1 MPATFRSAATRACLS
16 VLMCGGAFLA
26 GCGSSEDV
34 APSAIVAGSN
44 ASVPKARCGDGS
56 QPETGLQGQVSRED
70 RDNGRNL
77 DGYSCNLK
85 LVGQYQGNGASVVS
99 PSIGDCAYL
108 STSGAL
114 VDPLQLLEPTR
125 GVHVVSA
132 ADPAQP
138 VLTGT
143 LASPSF
149 LTGTWESLKTNQPR
163 NLLGGVAVG
172 LEVGVGFFD
181 VYDVTD
187 CAHPVHLNGLGDTS
201 LELPANLMGH
211 EGNWAPDGNTYWA
224 TGNVLGGLTAIDVS
238 EPATPKIVYTGFAGF
253 PANHGVELSEDGNT
267 LYLTTCFPGGVVI
280 LDVSEVQ
287 SRAPVPMIRQIGSV
301 SWNPASCGQHA
312 LPVTWGGKP
321 YLIAPDEFDSEGI
334 HIIDISDPTQPVV
347 VNQIQLEIQ
356 LRENA
361 EKRTADTAGDGVFGY
376 EAHYCTVDTPTNP
389 KALACGYFQSGIR
402 VFNVADPMKPFEIA
416 YFNPPAQTGK
426 GLQLQHSLHAWVGGL
441 APTVSDLY
449 TSGTENPA
457 DVLGVDLRYV
467 GAFVAELPNMVS
479 GALAN
484 GDLLSGDLSADWCSS
499 PPRFVG
505 DQLWVTC
512 MDNGFMVL
520 EFTNGAYPIQ

>member
-1 MPATFRSAATRACLS
+1 MSRTIQGAYARFCLS
-16 VLMCGGAFLA
+16 MLMGCVALLSA
-26 GCGSSEDV
+26 CGSSEDV
-34 APSAIVAGSN
+34 GPHSASAQSGVA
-44 ASVPKARCGDGS
+44 VPAAVCGDGS
-56 QPETGLQGQVSRED
+56 NPETGLQGQVSQADRES
-70 RDNGRNL
+70 GRNL
-77 DGYSCNLK
+77 DGYSCNMK

-132 ADPAQP
+132 ADPTQP

-149 LTGTWESLKTNQPR
+149 LTGTWESLKTQESR
-163 NLLGGVAVG
+163 HLLGGVAVG
-172 LEVGVGFFD
+172 LEIGVGFFD
-181 VYDVTD
+181 VYDVSD
-187 CAHPVHLNGLGDTS
+187 CAYPVHLNGLGDTS
-201 LELPANLMGH
+201 LELPANLTGH

-224 TGNVLGGLTAIDVS
+224 TGNVLGGITAIDVS
-238 EPATPKIVYTGFAGF
+238 EPQAPKIVYTGFAGF

-287 SRAPVPMIRQIGSV
+287 NREPVPMIRQLGSV

-312 LPVTWGGKP
+312 LPVTWNGKP

-334 HIIDISDPTQPVV
+334 HIIDISDPTQPIV

-356 LRENA
+356 LRKNA
-361 EKRTADTAGDGVFGY
+361 EIRAADTAGAGVFGY

-389 KALACGYFQSGIR
+389 RAMACGYFQSGIR
-402 VFNVADPMKPFEIA
+402 VFNIVDPMAPFEIA

-426 GLQLQHSLHAWVGGL
+426 GLQLQHSLHAWLGGL

-449 TSGTENPA
+449 ASGTENPA
-457 DVLGVDLRYV
+457 DVLGADLRYV
-467 GAFVAELPNMVS
+467 GAFVAELPSLIS

-484 GDLLSGDLSADWCSS
+484 GDLLSGNLSADWCSS

-512 MDNGFMVL
+512 MDNGFLVL
-520 EFTNGAYPIQ
+520 DFTNGAYPIQ